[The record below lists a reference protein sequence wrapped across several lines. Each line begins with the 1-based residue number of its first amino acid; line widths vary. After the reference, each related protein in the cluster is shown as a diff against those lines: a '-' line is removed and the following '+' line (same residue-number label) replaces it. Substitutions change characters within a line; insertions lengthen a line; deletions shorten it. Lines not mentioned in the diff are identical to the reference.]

1 MPDNRKPL
9 IYGAF
14 PVCRNYT
21 VRAHLRDHGHLQR
34 RGCENPV
41 QYAGSFQRRV
51 YTGHLYAHHQRYAAR
66 RSGEN
71 RRLHGIGH
79 GNHHPGTSRP
89 TGGKP
94 VQGDPVLEGGIK
106 QTTPKGRDNVPW
118 ASIFCREE
126 NFLIFCAG
134 QRITSE
140 YSSHLRGIQLRN
152 FQNYFCFRHHDSKN
166 PRSLRT

>member
-21 VRAHLRDHGHLQR
+21 VRAHIRHDGNLQR

-79 GNHHPGTSRP
+79 RCQHHRASRP
-89 TGGKP
+89 AGGKP
-94 VQGDPVLEGGIK
+94 VQGDSVRESGIIYNAHHRLLKGGRWCAYTISF
-106 QTTPKGRDNVPW
+106 
-118 ASIFCREE
+118 AIF
-126 NFLIFCAG
+126 
-134 QRITSE
+134 
-140 YSSHLRGIQLRN
+140 
-152 FQNYFCFRHHDSKN
+152 
-166 PRSLRT
+166 

>member
-41 QYAGSFQRRV
+41 QYAGPPQRGLHA
-51 YTGHLYAHHQRYAAR
+51 GHLHAHHQRYAAR

-71 RRLHGIGH
+71 RRLHGIGN
-79 GNHHPGTSRP
+79 GSQHPGTSRSA
-89 TGGKP
+89 GGES
-94 VQGDPVLEGGIK
+94 VQGDTVREGGIK
-106 QTTPKGRDNVPW
+106 QTTPKGQITVPW
-118 ASIFCREE
+118 ASVCVCVACLRSF
-126 NFLIFCAG
+126 
-134 QRITSE
+134 RIE
-140 YSSHLRGIQLRN
+140 LVNI
-152 FQNYFCFRHHDSKN
+152 CVAC
-166 PRSLRT
+166 